1 MKSSLF
7 IFSPARFLNLL
18 KREWNYKKN
27 TILIVFL
34 SILGG
39 LSVPMIL
46 QLFSQ
51 SNHKNLFTTE
61 TLIVN
66 LAIMG
71 VIFASLCFSEFIQT
85 TSKQNYLSVP
95 ASALEKLLSK
105 WTVISLLIPILYIVS
120 YVGYS
125 KIITFFTNLFI
136 QDKLDYTNID
146 LKVIWQFLLNIILVQ
161 SIYILGSVWMPKA
174 SILKTT
180 FGLFVLLIFLAL
192 FSFLCFRIIY
202 HEYFT
207 GMIMAEDGPNVSI
220 NGDIFFES
228 QLVRKITGVVTFI
241 FFMTVSLFKLSEKQL

>member
-18 KREWNYKKN
+18 KENGIIKN

-125 KIITFFTNLFI
+125 KIITFL
-136 QDKLDYTNID
+136 Q
-146 LKVIWQFLLNIILVQ
+146 
-161 SIYILGSVWMPKA
+161 IYLS
-174 SILKTT
+174 
-180 FGLFVLLIFLAL
+180 
-192 FSFLCFRIIY
+192 
-202 HEYFT
+202 
-207 GMIMAEDGPNVSI
+207 
-220 NGDIFFES
+220 
-228 QLVRKITGVVTFI
+228 KISWITLT
-241 FFMTVSLFKLSEKQL
+241 

>member
-85 TSKQNYLSVP
+85 K
-95 ASALEKLLSK
+95 
-105 WTVISLLIPILYIVS
+105 
-120 YVGYS
+120 
-125 KIITFFTNLFI
+125 
-136 QDKLDYTNID
+136 
-146 LKVIWQFLLNIILVQ
+146 
-161 SIYILGSVWMPKA
+161 MP
-174 SILKTT
+174 
-180 FGLFVLLIFLAL
+180 
-192 FSFLCFRIIY
+192 
-202 HEYFT
+202 
-207 GMIMAEDGPNVSI
+207 GM
-220 NGDIFFES
+220 
-228 QLVRKITGVVTFI
+228 T
-241 FFMTVSLFKLSEKQL
+241 